1 MKVSRSKCR
10 EDTKTN
16 EKIENFI
23 DNSTKNIEEEQ
34 RDLLKKMLKLDPKD
48 RITIE
53 GIKNHPFY
61 IRGREKY
68 EKLYKAQ

>member
-53 GIKNHPFY
+53 GIKKHDFY
-61 IRGREKY
+61 IRGSEESK
-68 EKLYKAQ
+68 KINKKV